1 MKKFIKFCLKYY
13 GLKDIEVRVKFKK
26 EKHRSLSGAVAR
38 VHMHNRRKY
47 TIYHSKDEKVTLAT
61 IAHEITHIK
70 QFYLRELTYSKKG
83 HFQWYGL
90 TMKYKTHTEYLLTPW
105 EIEARAME
113 EVLAYAYLKNS

>member
-1 MKKFIKFCLKYY
+1 MRKFIKFCLKYY

-26 EKHRSLSGAVAR
+26 EKHPCLSGAIAR

-47 TIYHSKDEKVTLAT
+47 TIYCSKGENLTLAT
-61 IAHEITHIK
+61 IAHELTHIK

-83 HFQWYGL
+83 NFQWYGL
-90 TMKYKTHTEYLLTPW
+90 TMKHTEYLLTPW
-105 EIEARAME
+105 EMEARAME